1 VFLKLLASLGVQTR
15 TAPNT
20 CTTIFDQIFAKYLK
34 QTTPFG
40 QLCLL
45 LTFLLL
51 CSLSGATKNQFRAHY
66 QAWQLDFIIYSYL
79 PFDRFAWLPS
89 KTEKSRWKMGKA
101 RGFKIAQ
108 GVPSKMT
115 AVRLSQAADKSK

>member
-89 KTEKSRWKMGKA
+89 KTEKSRGKWEK
-101 RGFKIAQ
+101 RGALKLPK
-108 GVPSKMT
+108 G
-115 AVRLSQAADKSK
+115 SQVK